1 MTTKHTR
8 GVLLGH
14 GIIDTRKL
22 AHAAYDTIT
31 INEIFERV
39 KAPTAVLKD
48 AADFIIP
55 SSYTTANAADD
66 ARSHA
71 AQREHGRFPLL
82 MSDIDKGNHDASEL
96 AAAVTSF
103 FGDVR
108 HAVYSTASAK
118 PNDRKWRLVTEL
130 APELAF
136 NEWSELGEAFSEHL
150 HTLGVVAD
158 QKLLGPAQPVYLP
171 NVPPERRQDD
181 GTPIFYQHII
191 HEGPPASLN
200 APEASRL
207 IDAVR
212 RRRKE
217 ENELRD
223 AAATKAA
230 QRRKKRQTSG
240 SPDVIEEFNLSNEI
254 ETLLI
259 EYGYEQSPRNDK
271 DWRSPHQTSGSFATR
286 VIEADDGSQHFVSLS
301 GSDADAKIG
310 AEGASGCRFG
320 DAFDLH
326 VHYEHG
332 GDFTAALKSVEA
344 RAAVKA
350 ASKQASEIKATP
362 YDWRDPTKIPRRD
375 WVFGHWLLSGTVAVV
390 VAPGGMG
397 KSTFISG
404 LALSL
409 ASGRAFLGKNVWG
422 GQQRVWVWN
431 QEDDLDELSRS
442 VQAAAKLH
450 GLEPAD
456 IAGNLFVDSAMNGA
470 ALCTATEDRNGVQL
484 LEPVYEAI
492 KEELMRR
499 GIKVLI
505 IDPFVSS
512 HEVDENSNIKID
524 KIVKAWARVAKAA
537 DCVIVLVHHTSKEG
551 SAEVKTNS
559 ARGASALSNAA
570 RSLLTLNRM
579 TTDDAKKYGIEEDE
593 RWRYVVVSDDK
604 HNRTPAEKGTWFH
617 RNSVELGNGSFEHRG
632 DSVAALEPWTPPVI
646 VDYTTP
652 AEVQDIQRLVGMGAY
667 RASEQAHDWVGYA
680 IARALH
686 LDIQSPADK
695 RRVKLTQ
702 KDLVKSGHLRSVERK
717 DFTGKPRPF
726 IVSGVP
732 MVVDYDNGEDL
743 V

>member
-1 MTTKHTR
+1 MTTKHSR
-8 GVLLGH
+8 SVLLGH
-14 GIIDTRKL
+14 GINDTRKL
-22 AHAAYDTIT
+22 IQVAYDTIP
-31 INEIFERV
+31 IDQIFERV
-39 KAPTAVLKD
+39 EAPTAVPKD

-55 SSYTTANAADD
+55 SSYTTADAIDD

-82 MSDIDKGNHDASEL
+82 MVDIDKGNHNASEL
-96 AAAVTSF
+96 TAAVTSF

-118 PNDRKWRLVTEL
+118 PNDRKWRVVTEL

-136 NEWSELGEAFSEHL
+136 NEWSELGEAFSDHL
-150 HTLGVVAD
+150 KMKGIVAD

-171 NVPPERRQDD
+171 NVPPEARHDD
-181 GTPIFYQHII
+181 GTPIFYEHLVND
-191 HEGPPASLN
+191 GPTATLN

-207 IDAVR
+207 IEAVR
-212 RRRKE
+212 LRRKA
-217 ENELRD
+217 ENEIRAS
-223 AAATKAA
+223 AAEKAA

-240 SPDVIEEFNLSNEI
+240 SPNVIEEFNLSHDI

-259 EYGYEQSPRNDK
+259 NAGYEQSPRNDK
-271 DWRSPHQTSGSFATR
+271 DWCSPYQTSGSFATR
-286 VIEADDGSQHFVSLS
+286 VMEADDGSQYFVSLS

-310 AEGASGCRFG
+310 AEGASGCRHG

-332 GDFTAALKSVEA
+332 GDFNTALKSAEA
-344 RAAVKA
+344 KAAVKA
-350 ASKQASEIKATP
+350 ASEQASKIKATP
-362 YDWRDPTKIPRRD
+362 YDWRDPTKIPRRN
-375 WVFGHWLLSGTVAVV
+375 WVFGRWLLSGTIAVV

-409 ASGRAFLGKNVWG
+409 ASGREFLGKSVWG
-422 GQQRVWVWN
+422 GPQRVWVWN

-442 VQAAAKLH
+442 IQAAAKLH
-450 GLEPAD
+450 GLTPAD
-456 IAGNLFVDSAMNGA
+456 IAGNLFVDSAMDGS

-492 KEELMRR
+492 KEELSRR

-512 HEVDENSNIKID
+512 HAVDENSNTKID
-524 KIVKAWARVAKAA
+524 KIVKAWGRVAKAA
-537 DCVIVLVHHTSKEG
+537 DCVIVLVHHTSKVG
-551 SAEVKTNS
+551 SADVNTNS
-559 ARGASALSNAA
+559 SRGASALSSAA
-570 RSLLTLNRM
+570 RSLLTLNRI
-579 TTDDAKKYGIEEDE
+579 DEKEAAKYGIDE
-593 RWRYVVVSDDK
+593 KERRRFIVVNDDK
-604 HNRTPAEKGTWFH
+604 HNRTPAENGTWFELA
-617 RNSVELGNGSFEHRG
+617 SVELGNGSMELRG
-632 DSVAALEPWTPPVI
+632 DEVGALQPWSLPAI

-652 AEVQDIQRLVGMGAY
+652 AEVQDIQRVVSLGTY
-667 RASEQAHDWVGYA
+667 RASDQAHDWVGYA

-686 LDIQSPADK
+686 LDIQNPADK

-717 DFTGKPRPF
+717 DFSGRPRPF
-726 IVSGVP
+726 IVSGIP
-732 MVVDYDNGEDL
+732 MVLDCDNGEDL
-743 V
+743 I